1 MPGWYLASF
10 SYLLCICIQQ
20 AFYKRTYYLH
30 VPRSRPALFD
40 AARVHAPRAG
50 AVYVPAAAH
59 MDGHARRRRRR
70 AGRQAS
76 GADTAG
82 RSSVRLRAR
91 ACIYLAVGA
100 HTRHGTANDGRESG
114 SETTERRREG
124 RWRAVRGGRERE
136 RDREASSARSAWLL
150 LLYCSYV
157 RHRRRDSFSWL
168 GHM

>member
-82 RSSVRLRAR
+82 RALGYVRAHAYTWQLAR
-91 ACIYLAVGA
+91 
-100 HTRHGTANDGRESG
+100 TRGTARQ
-114 SETTERRREG
+114 TTTAKRAGARRRSGEG
-124 RWRAVRGGRERE
+124 RDGGVRCEEAEGE
-136 RDREASSARSAWLL
+136 RDREASSAIL
-150 LLYCSYV
+150 
-157 RHRRRDSFSWL
+157 
-168 GHM
+168 

>member
-50 AVYVPAAAH
+50 AVYVPAGAH

-70 AGRQAS
+70 RAGSSQQAS

-82 RSSVRLRAR
+82 RAHAYTWQLAR
-91 ACIYLAVGA
+91 
-100 HTRHGTANDGRESG
+100 TRGTARQ
-114 SETTERRREG
+114 TTAERAGARRRSGGG
-124 RWRAVRGGRERE
+124 RDGGVRCEEAERERE
-136 RDREASSARSAWLL
+136 TDREASSARSAWLL